1 MDFFDEDDVL
11 NDNDEFKPGLLDEDD
26 DEFFTTDD
34 TFVDHYEEY
43 EKRNLNNN
51 PQVIKIEINSPKAPL
66 KNTNDPKM
74 NTEVFTTGTNKVPQ
88 ITPTYSFFFLIAL

>member
-1 MDFFDEDDVL
+1 MIEDKSDEFFDEDDVL

-51 PQVIKIEINSPKAPL
+51 PQVIKIEINSDGSVKRIYRDF
-66 KNTNDPKM
+66 KK
-74 NTEVFTTGTNKVPQ
+74 
-88 ITPTYSFFFLIAL
+88 